1 MMKRF
6 NATVR
11 PNIWAPLT
19 IGIALSA
26 CGSLGVQDGPPARS
40 LDATNIEDAVPRHEP
55 PSKYGNPASY
65 VVSGKRYFVMDDA
78 RGYVAR
84 GTASWYGTKFHGK
97 RTSSG
102 EPYDMYA
109 MSAAHTSLPLPT
121 YVKVTNLQNQR
132 SAIVKVNDRGPF
144 HDDRLIDLSYA
155 AAVKLGIARHGTA
168 PVEVKAITVAPANAQ
183 LPSTDGSTAMD
194 TQFVQVG
201 AFADRGN
208 AERLQ
213 EQISLQLPF
222 PVMISN
228 STNAFYR
235 VRIGPFGDRGEV
247 QAAQSRLTEL
257 GYDDVLVVNGDSVP

>member
-6 NATVR
+6 HAIIH
-11 PNIWAPLT
+11 PNLWAPLT
-19 IGIALSA
+19 ISITLSA
-26 CGSLGVQDGPPARS
+26 GGSLGEQDGPPTRNLNAA
-40 LDATNIEDAVPRHEP
+40 DIEDAVPRYEP
-55 PSKYGNPASY
+55 PSQYGNPASY
-65 VVSGKRYFVMDDA
+65 VVSGRRYFVMDNA
-78 RGYVAR
+78 QGYVAR

-109 MSAAHTSLPLPT
+109 MTAAHTSLPLPT
-121 YVKVTNLQNQR
+121 YVEVKNLQNQR

-168 PVEVKAITVAPANAQ
+168 PVEVKAISVAPVNAQ
-183 LPSTDGSTAMD
+183 QPTARVPMAMD
-194 TQFVQVG
+194 SQFVQVG

-213 EQISLQLPF
+213 EEISLQLPF

-228 STNAFYR
+228 NNAFYR
-235 VRIGPFGDRGEV
+235 VRIGPFNDRDEV

-257 GYDDVLVVNGDSVP
+257 GYNDVPVVNGDSVH